1 MFTYIYRYI
10 YIHIYVINIY
20 ITYIYIYIYIYIYT
34 IIKGLGGSKR
44 QISQLF
50 LTYGRL
56 QGECI

>member
-1 MFTYIYRYI
+1 MFTYIYTYI

-20 ITYIYIYIYIYIYT
+20 ITYIYIYIYIYT

-44 QISQLF
+44 QISRLF